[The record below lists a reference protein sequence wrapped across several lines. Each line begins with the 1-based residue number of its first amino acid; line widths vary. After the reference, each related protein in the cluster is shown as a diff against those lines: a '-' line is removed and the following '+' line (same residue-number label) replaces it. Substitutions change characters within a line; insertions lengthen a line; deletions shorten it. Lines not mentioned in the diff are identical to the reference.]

1 MKLEQIWHQYEV
13 SLRAFLFKNLRNQ
26 ADVDD
31 ILQDVM
37 LKTYQN
43 IGTLNDVG
51 KLKSWL
57 FQIAHNAMMDFYRK
71 QKPSEEF
78 SEQLHELEASETLLI
93 VEMGPC
99 IEPFINRLATE
110 QQGLLKAI
118 ELEGMS
124 QKQYAEQHNINYST
138 VKSRVQRARDDLYQ
152 LFNRCCLFTRDA
164 QGNLIDYTKR
174 DDCNCPDPQ

>member
-57 FQIAHNAMMDFYRK
+57 F
-71 QKPSEEF
+71 
-78 SEQLHELEASETLLI
+78 
-93 VEMGPC
+93 
-99 IEPFINRLATE
+99 
-110 QQGLLKAI
+110 
-118 ELEGMS
+118 
-124 QKQYAEQHNINYST
+124 
-138 VKSRVQRARDDLYQ
+138 
-152 LFNRCCLFTRDA
+152 
-164 QGNLIDYTKR
+164 
-174 DDCNCPDPQ
+174 